1 MELDSSNVFSVKNQ
15 DICVEEILSTLKND
29 NLPQSSF
36 KVDFNLSKGKMLIE
50 EEHNTVLSFDTKENT
65 SLRNVLNYVCEIED
79 ITKEDITMFDDF
91 RKNIISKLN
100 SDKSKEKL
108 RDIIRDKMFKNTSKE
123 LVPIGIINVIDIEIS
138 DLPDVDYVLVI
149 KKMTPPNYQS
159 TPISDDLFKEKY
171 ATGEDFNE
179 IVKRKKASGDH
190 RYKYVDEVEQRKS
203 FFEIT
208 IPIHADYSLKEMAVE
223 GNDS

>member
-1 MELDSSNVFSVKNQ
+1 
-15 DICVEEILSTLKND
+15 
-29 NLPQSSF
+29 
-36 KVDFNLSKGKMLIE
+36 
-50 EEHNTVLSFDTKENT
+50 
-65 SLRNVLNYVCEIED
+65 
-79 ITKEDITMFDDF
+79 MFDDF

-108 RDIIRDKMFKNTSKE
+108 RDIIRDKMFKNTPKE
-123 LVPIGIINVIDIEIS
+123 LVPIEILNVIDIEIS

-159 TPISDDLFKEKY
+159 TSISDDLFKEKY
-171 ATGEDFNE
+171 KTGEDFNE
-179 IVKRKKASGDH
+179 IVKRKKAAGDH

>member
-1 MELDSSNVFSVKNQ
+1 MKLDSSNVFSVKNQ

-100 SDKSKEKL
+100 GDKSKEKL
-108 RDIIRDKMFKNTSKE
+108 RDIVRDKMFKNTPKE
-123 LVPIGIINVIDIEIS
+123 LVPIEILNVIDIEIS
-138 DLPDVDYVLVI
+138 DLPEVDYVLVI
-149 KKMTPPNYQS
+149 KKMAPPNYQS

-171 ATGEDFNE
+171 DTGEDFNE